1 MNLTSKGLD
10 MKWVVKEL
18 VRNKLISTFLPKDEA
33 RILFAKLAHKGVE
46 CILYS
51 IRDDKLWLE
60 DSYQQKFDALT
71 INTSVTSDSFN
82 DHSGL
87 SEHSTMQ
94 DRYNKTG
101 RL

>member
-1 MNLTSKGLD
+1 MN
-10 MKWVVKEL
+10 KWIVKEL
-18 VRNKLISTFLPKDEA
+18 VGDNFIPTELPKEEA
-33 RILFAKLAHKGVE
+33 KELFAKLQNADTN

-51 IRDDKLWLE
+51 RDGDKLNIE
-60 DSYQQKFDALT
+60 DSHMKKFDAPI

-87 SEHSTMQ
+87 SEHSTME
-94 DRYNKTG
+94 DRYNRTG

>member
-1 MNLTSKGLD
+1 MKIIWTLKGIS

-18 VRNKLISTFLPKDEA
+18 VRNKYVPTFLPKDEA
-33 RILFAKLAHKGVE
+33 RVLFAKLSHKKID

-51 IRDDKLWLE
+51 IHDDKLCLE
-60 DSYQQKFDALT
+60 DSFQQYRDAPT

-87 SEHSTMQ
+87 S
-94 DRYNKTG
+94 
-101 RL
+101 